1 MCRVGGSKSLNHAE
15 DIPTEGPTFIALPIT
30 DGGNIS
36 TTRKSRSS
44 RIQSYPR
51 LLVTEELCSS
61 KVILLIFKIS
71 TLRVDQPNKRVPLLT
86 GSTILEGARALFS
99 CLAIVGL
106 RSSFHFA
113 IFISAHLVLPS
124 GDTASFVIHPP
135 NRRSQIINLAAYI
148 HIYNNA

>member
-1 MCRVGGSKSLNHAE
+1 MNISKITLLPFRTGRDEWRWYDCIQLDLLFLAVIKLQVTGMGKAEGLGSVCSVGGSKGLNQAE
-15 DIPTEGPTFIALPIT
+15 SVPTGGPELEALLIA

-51 LLVTEELCSS
+51 LLATEALYSS

-86 GSTILEGARALFS
+86 GSTILEGARAL
-99 CLAIVGL
+99 CDQ
-106 RSSFHFA
+106 
-113 IFISAHLVLPS
+113 
-124 GDTASFVIHPP
+124 GD
-135 NRRSQIINLAAYI
+135 
-148 HIYNNA
+148 